1 MVFKKSYF
9 DESWYAV
16 NVGGSTLNL
25 ADRKLSTYLN
35 ALIEAGFA
43 VEKLVEETDE
53 TLLDG
58 SAFAQKARL
67 LPVTFVFEAR
77 QKLRWM
83 RMIFSEFYSRHRCS
97 KPVF

>member
-1 MVFKKSYF
+1 M
-9 DESWYAV
+9 

-58 SAFAQKARL
+58 SPFAIKASL
-67 LPVTFVFEAR
+67 LPVTFVVKAR
-77 QKLRWM
+77 RK
-83 RMIFSEFYSRHRCS
+83 
-97 KPVF
+97 